1 MTNVQNNVKYKAHVT
16 KNIVMTKNPKTMD
29 FCKTPTQN
37 KKPRTSMDPTTPTR
51 SSGNIDLLMD
61 CKVGLYGRCR
71 RAVNCQI
78 DRCPS
83 SQETGQLY
91 IPKVGRWPDG
101 GCPRSDLQRG
111 SDFAC
116 WIKGVPILFI

>member
-78 DRCPS
+78 DRCPFP
-83 SQETGQLY
+83 QETGQLY
-91 IPKVGRWPDG
+91 IPKMERRSDG
-101 GCPRSDLQRG
+101 GCLKSDLQRE

-116 WIKGVPILFI
+116 QTKEVSIFFI